1 MGSMLAIYPM
11 SAPAQKD
18 LSPAPVRIIAFMP
31 SSAPTI
37 SMVLDNSAMTSIFI
51 ALRASC
57 LLILIIAISS
67 LGSSC
72 MYFMI
77 DIYERQELYL
87 SIKPYQIERRT
98 TVHLNRPTHRQNP
111 EAQYLRDSLL
121 RFAQ

>member
-1 MGSMLAIYPM
+1 MGSILAIYPM

-87 SIKPYQIERRT
+87 SIKPYQIET
-98 TVHLNRPTHRQNP
+98 EQQYTSTVQPIGKIQK
-111 EAQYLRDSLL
+111 SSI
-121 RFAQ
+121 F